1 MEEETGDWIKLRNR
15 ELHNLCFSRNGIM
28 MIKSRWI
35 RWEGHVESMQKL
47 EMYPE
52 L

>member
-1 MEEETGDWIKLRNR
+1 MEEETGGWRKLPSR
-15 ELHNLCFSRNGIM
+15 ELHNLCFSRNEIM

-35 RWEGHVESMQKL
+35 RWEVHVESMQRL

-52 L
+52 